1 MGGTGLELVTPSLS
15 IRRSR
20 SRRFADVRSGRM
32 VERNPSR
39 RRIPERTRA
48 NAERCHRCHAAPNLF
63 VWCALGRGAEWFRP
77 CWKMGRPAHSNR
89 RPDLAAYEGPSFR
102 TSRVSS
108 LRLRGR
114 PCRVLVVDDDDN
126 AAALAQVL
134 LSSDGR
140 VEMVGRARHGRE
152 ALTMAASVQPDVIL
166 MDLHMPVMGGTD
178 ATCRLRQQGSPAR
191 IVVVTASEEVDEI
204 RLAREAGADAFVT
217 KPVEANGLV
226 AVILGEEPAASPS

>member
-1 MGGTGLELVTPSLS
+1 
-15 IRRSR
+15 
-20 SRRFADVRSGRM
+20 
-32 VERNPSR
+32 
-39 RRIPERTRA
+39 
-48 NAERCHRCHAAPNLF
+48 
-63 VWCALGRGAEWFRP
+63 
-77 CWKMGRPAHSNR
+77 
-89 RPDLAAYEGPSFR
+89 
-102 TSRVSS
+102 
-108 LRLRGR
+108 
-114 PCRVLVVDDDDN
+114 
-126 AAALAQVL
+126 
-134 LSSDGR
+134 
-140 VEMVGRARHGRE
+140 MVGRARHGRE